1 MPKDAFGHSQP
12 TSRNAPPISG
22 RAGEADVA
30 TRSEQDASL
39 PRQPWMAVASAGFA
53 TRAIRTGQDP
63 CSATGSTIVPVY
75 QTATFTQ
82 GAVGVTKGYDYSR
95 SGNPTRLA
103 LERQLADLEGAR
115 FAAAFGSG
123 MAAVNGACSILAAG
137 DHIVATKDVYGGTY
151 RLFSDVFPRY
161 GIATTYVD
169 MCDLEATRAAIR
181 PNTKLFWIET
191 PTNPLLRII
200 DIAAVAELKRPG
212 QLVGVDNTFATP
224 YWQRPLAL
232 GADLVMHSTTK
243 YLGGHSDV
251 VGGIVIS
258 DDPDLHAQI
267 AFHQNAVG
275 AVPGP
280 WDAYLTLRG
289 AKTLALRMREHERNA
304 RAVADFLDARD
315 DVAAVHYPGLRSHP
329 HHELAKRQMRGFGG
343 VVSFRP
349 HGGAERALE
358 IAKLTRIFNLA
369 TSLGGVES
377 LICSPTTMTH
387 GSVPAERKAE
397 LGITPDLLRLS
408 VGIEDEADIIGDLEH
423 ALDFTLAAVYAI
435 A

>member
-1 MPKDAFGHSQP
+1 MPNDAFGHSQP
-12 TSRNAPPISG
+12 TSRPWAL
-22 RAGEADVA
+22 EADVA
-30 TRSEQDASL
+30 TR
-39 PRQPWMAVASAGFA
+39 GFA

-63 CSATGSTIVPVY
+63 CKATGSTVVPVY

-82 GAVGVTKGYDYSR
+82 DAVGQSRAGFDYSR
-95 SGNPTRLA
+95 SGNPTRQA

-123 MAAVNGACSILAAG
+123 MAAVNGACSILSAG
-137 DHIVATKDVYGGTY
+137 DHIVSTKDVYGGTH

-161 GIATTYVD
+161 GITTTYVD
-169 MCDLEATRAAIR
+169 MCDIAATRAAIR

-200 DIAAVAELKRPG
+200 DIAAVSALKRLG
-212 QLVGVDNTFATP
+212 HYVAVDNTFATP
-224 YWQRPLAL
+224 YWQRPLEL
-232 GADLVMHSTTK
+232 GADIVMHSTTK

-251 VGGIVIS
+251 VGGIVIT
-258 DDPDLHAQI
+258 DAAALHEQI

-280 WDAYLTLRG
+280 WDAYLTMRG
-289 AKTLALRMREHERNA
+289 AKTLAIRMREHERNA
-304 RAVADFLDARD
+304 RAVAEFLESRG
-315 DVAAVHYPGLRSHP
+315 DVLEVFYPGLRSHP
-329 HHELAKRQMRGFGG
+329 QHELAKKQMRGFGG
-343 VVSFRP
+343 VVSFRAS
-349 HGGAERALE
+349 GGASRALA
-358 IAKLTRIFNLA
+358 IAKSTRIFNLA

-387 GSVPAERKAE
+387 ASVPAAHKAD

-408 VGIEDEADIIGDLEH
+408 VGIEDIEDIIGDLEF
-423 ALDFTLAAVYAI
+423 ALETSRPEARVYAI

>member
-1 MPKDAFGHSQP
+1 MPNDAFGHSQP
-12 TSRNAPPISG
+12 NSRTIGAP
-22 RAGEADVA
+22 EADVA
-30 TRSEQDASL
+30 TR
-39 PRQPWMAVASAGFA
+39 GFA

-63 CSATGSTIVPVY
+63 CSATGSTVVPVY

-82 GAVGVTKGYDYSR
+82 DAVGVTKGFDYSR
-95 SGNPTRLA
+95 SGNPTRTA

-115 FAAAFGSG
+115 FACAFGSG

-137 DHIVATKDVYGGTY
+137 DHIVATKDCYGGTY
-151 RLFSDVFPRY
+151 RLLSDVLPRY
-161 GIATTYVD
+161 GITTTYVD
-169 MCDLEATRAAIR
+169 TCDVEATRAAIR
-181 PNTKLFWIET
+181 LNTKLVWLET
-191 PTNPLLRII
+191 PTNPLLRIV
-200 DIAAVAELKRPG
+200 DIAAIAALKRPG
-212 QLVGVDNTFATP
+212 LAIAVDNTFATP
-224 YWQRPLAL
+224 YWQRPLEL
-232 GADLVMHSTTK
+232 GADIVMHSTTK

-251 VGGIVIS
+251 VGGIVIT
-258 DDPDLHAQI
+258 DDPALHERI

-289 AKTLALRMREHERNA
+289 AKTLAIRMREHERNA
-304 RAVADFLDARD
+304 HAVAHFLESRD
-315 DVAAVHYPGLRSHP
+315 DVAAVYYPGLRSHP

-358 IAKLTRIFNLA
+358 IARSTRIFNLA

-377 LICSPTTMTH
+377 LICSPYVMTH
-387 GSVPAERKAE
+387 GSVPPARKAE
-397 LGITPDLLRLS
+397 LGISADLLRLS
-408 VGIEDEADIIGDLEH
+408 VGIEDEADIVGDLVQ
-423 ALDFTLAAVYAI
+423 ALDATLSQRRIFAI

>member
-1 MPKDAFGHSQP
+1 MPNNAFGHSQP
-12 TSRNAPPISG
+12 TSRTCAP
-22 RAGEADVA
+22 EADVA
-30 TRSEQDASL
+30 TR
-39 PRQPWMAVASAGFA
+39 GFA

-63 CSATGSTIVPVY
+63 CSATGSTIVPVF

-82 GAVGVTKGYDYSR
+82 DAVGVTKGYDYSR
-95 SGNPTRLA
+95 SGNPTRAA

-123 MAAVNGACSILAAG
+123 MAAVNGACSILGAG

-161 GIATTYVD
+161 GITTTYVD
-169 MCDLEATRAAIR
+169 MCDLDASRAAIR
-181 PNTKLFWIET
+181 HNTKLLWIET

-200 DIAAVAELKRPG
+200 DIAAIAALRRPG
-212 QLVGVDNTFATP
+212 QVVAVDNTFATP
-224 YWQRPLAL
+224 YWQRPLEL
-232 GADLVMHSTTK
+232 GADIVMHSTTK
-243 YLGGHSDV
+243 YLCGHSDV
-251 VGGIVIS
+251 VGGIVIT
-258 DDPDLHAQI
+258 DDPDLHAQV

-280 WDAYLTLRG
+280 WDAYLTMRG
-289 AKTLALRMREHERNA
+289 AKTLALRMREHEKNA
-304 RAVADFLDARD
+304 HAVARFLDARD
-315 DVAAVHYPGLRSHP
+315 DVAAVFYPGLPGHP
-329 HHELAKRQMRGFGG
+329 HHDLAKRQMRGFGG

-358 IAKLTRIFNLA
+358 IARSTRIFNLA

-377 LICSPTTMTH
+377 LICSPTAMTH
-387 GSVPAERKAE
+387 GSVPVARKAE

-408 VGIEDEADIIGDLEH
+408 VGIEDEADIVGDLAH
-423 ALDFTLAAVYAI
+423 ALDATLFGARVYAI